1 MRDCNIKI
9 GNDGQVTVSQ
19 VTEYIEEHSATRLVI
34 TLNNELKTDSISY
47 YTLCFKP
54 GAALKNPPDIKITS
68 DMINTEPNGTLTY
81 PLPSELT
88 CFGSLDIQVQG
99 HVIDNSGI
107 MSALIKSPV
116 FRLSF
121 EPSITGEEE
130 FIIGEDDGF
139 ISLIHSALAQLNLT
153 VEEVEEL
160 CDKLTEAYENGEFNG
175 QDGKD
180 GKDGEKGE
188 KGEKGDTGDKGE
200 PAKINGFNAVTIEG
214 GKCCE
219 IAQDGETLTLN
230 IDGVPV
236 YHTLPETADDGDVCL
251 YSPANVL
258 TVEDSGK
265 KVKLDLQGITAANV
279 EWFDIHF
286 TVEDE
291 ETGYINIGSGATGES
306 SRFVMLNNG
315 KEAWDIELTDGVLD
329 KERSSYYPDISTGES
344 VLLTELPQYFT
355 LPAFDNITTDIT
367 GLEKA
372 VFYAPLKLM
381 AYRDGWYEL
390 ISVEGTSKNGG
401 SAAEIEE
408 INATLNTLIQT
419 DEDRYN
425 EMINNDQGLSDRI
438 DELGNYVE
446 FNTILA
452 EAAIK
457 YVAASAETS
466 REIRAGIHYVFGEV
480 ETLTLTL
487 GVNEIL
493 KRYRNEYS
501 FTFISGETPTVLTL
515 PSSVQWAN
523 ELTVEANKRYEISIV
538 DNIGL
543 WCAIEVNV

>member
-9 GNDGQVTVSQ
+9 GNEGQVTVSQ

-34 TLNNELKTDSISY
+34 TLNNELKAEIISY

-68 DMINTEPNGTLTY
+68 DMINAESNGTLTY
-81 PLPSELT
+81 SLPSELT

-121 EPSITGEEE
+121 EPSITGDEE

-160 CDKLTEAYENGEFNG
+160 CDKLTEAYENGELN
-175 QDGKD
+175 GKD

-188 KGEKGDTGDKGE
+188 KGDKGDTGDKGE

-219 IAQDGETLTLN
+219 IVQDGETLTLN
-230 IDGVPV
+230 VDGVPV
-236 YHTLPETADDGDVCL
+236 YHVLPESAKDGSVCL

-258 TVEDSGK
+258 TAADSGK
-265 KVKLDLQGITAANV
+265 KIKLDLQGITAANV
-279 EWFDIHF
+279 EWFDMHF

-291 ETGYINIGSGATGES
+291 ETGYINIGSGVTGES
-306 SRFVMLNNG
+306 SRFVMLSNG

-329 KERSSYYPDISTGES
+329 TERSSYYPDISTGES
-344 VLLTELPQYFT
+344 ILLTELPQYFT
-355 LPAFDNITTDIT
+355 LPAFDNITADIE

-390 ISVEGTSKNGG
+390 ISVEGTSENGG

-438 DELGNYVE
+438 DELGNCIC
-446 FNTILA
+446 TIEDGITEI
-452 EAAIK
+452 EAMIDE
-457 YVAASAETS
+457 S
-466 REIRAGIHYVFGEV
+466 
-480 ETLTLTL
+480 
-487 GVNEIL
+487 GVLDE
-493 KRYRNEYS
+493 
-501 FTFISGETPTVLTL
+501 
-515 PSSVQWAN
+515 
-523 ELTVEANKRYEISIV
+523 
-538 DNIGL
+538 
-543 WCAIEVNV
+543 